1 MDESKAE
8 ALVEV
13 RLLGMPLRI
22 RSQFLRHGEGLLR
35 ELSLIRIGAGQH
47 RDAAPP
53 ARLLEVAAEL
63 ENLYLPFKA
72 APAPAIEAALAA
84 GADFCD
90 VTYTVPVST
99 GASVQGLID
108 LLEEADGFCRRE
120 ENLLTMPASPQVV
133 AYRTWVFGEF
143 LRQLAGQPPRPWA
156 PPVVG
161 PLGVPAP
168 THIGE
173 PPVAVPAAGGAERS
187 EGERSEGERSEGER
201 SEGAR
206 SEGAR
211 SEGARS
217 EVVGEDGELG
227 WGEVVEQPLVVQPS
241 AGSAALARRYVRR
254 VLRAIRMQALEEP
267 AELGVS
273 ELVTNAVLHARTDIT
288 LTVRAMPSGRVRI
301 EVTDSSPLPVQSRPL
316 GAGATTGRGLQ
327 LVTAGASAWGIDELP
342 VGAGPGKTVWFE
354 LKEGAGEA
362 TAGEAGDETGSEFG
376 EWDLVELL

>member
-84 GADFCD
+84 GADSCD

-187 EGERSEGERSEGER
+187 EGE
-201 SEGAR
+201 
-206 SEGAR
+206 R

-354 LKEGAGEA
+354 LNEGAGEA